1 MIEHRPQVRARAPAV
16 RREGL
21 AEGDSERRDVVRG
34 LQRRLQDLVDGRLVD
49 ARHGDDERRAVHEAP
64 DDVADED
71 DGQRGRDL
79 CGNQPVS

>member
-1 MIEHRPQVRARAPAV
+1 M
-16 RREGL
+16 RR
-21 AEGDSERRDVVRG
+21 

-71 DGQRGRDL
+71 DGQRRRDEVRPGDL
-79 CGNQPVS
+79 EGERAVA